1 MRRLR
6 RDRVRCGDL
15 GLSVHQLVPLC
26 SGVALRAM
34 QAISSGCCSL
44 MRLIRREAPCGLNA
58 AERARFNAEPNARSG
73 CDGGQHRT
81 CRGPKNAQPQRERL
95 ASPEHVNSSAVIGAR
110 RIQRR
115 GLHYLSEA
123 QPLRQEVQVRPGEA
137 APAGRR
143 IAPPKG
149 CGRHVSYLSDRFF
162 KKSHRIKLAQ
172 AGADR
177 TAACLNWS
185 RSREPGNV

>member
-81 CRGPKNAQPQRERL
+81 CRGPKDAQPQGVLL

-115 GLHYLSEA
+115 RLHCLSGKKSR
-123 QPLRQEVQVRPGEA
+123 LSGKKCR
-137 APAGRR
+137 
-143 IAPPKG
+143 
-149 CGRHVSYLSDRFF
+149 CGRGKPHLQDAELP
-162 KKSHRIKLAQ
+162 HRRA
-172 AGADR
+172 AGGTSLISPIAS
-177 TAACLNWS
+177 S
-185 RSREPGNV
+185 RNHIG